1 MEALM
6 GKSAAGVSARL
17 LPEYEF
23 AEPSRGSSATVS
35 GAVFN
40 LSTTIIGAGIMSIPA
55 TLKVLGVGPAVALIL
70 AVALLCDVS
79 VEILLR
85 HNNSGEAMSYASI
98 MAESFGRAGA
108 TVAQACIVLNNV
120 GILIM
125 YLIIIGDVLSGN
137 QSEGAGHLGVLQ
149 EWFGGHWWNSR
160 SAALLFTLVFV
171 LLPLLLLRRVDSLR
185 FSSAVSVFLA
195 VVFVAISSTM
205 ALYALYRGTTRTP
218 RLLPDFSSRASFYE
232 LFTAAPVIVLAFTFH
247 FNIHPIRAELQKS
260 SDMTKA
266 VRLSLIL
273 CSVIYATVGLS
284 GYLLFGDATMADILS
299 NFDRTSGF
307 DVPPLVND
315 LVRLSYGL
323 HLILV
328 YPLLNF
334 SLRINLDGLLFPRLR
349 PLPNDDTRFVSMT
362 LGLAALIYLA
372 AIGIPNIWILFQI
385 FGSTTSVCL
394 SLIFPASIVLR
405 DVHGIACRRDKM
417 MAATM
422 IALAA
427 VTSAIAISS
436 NLIGSIDSRK

>member
-85 HNNSGEAMSYASI
+85 HTNSGEAMSYASI

-195 VVFVAISSTM
+195 VV
-205 ALYALYRGTTRTP
+205 GTTRTP

-299 NFDRTSGF
+299 TSTE
-307 DVPPLVND
+307 PPASTFPRWSTTSSGSVM
-315 LVRLSYGL
+315 VL